1 MTPVHFPLPYRIP
14 HRNNIIFKAST
25 NYDIVRRNRYIGL
38 VLINQC
44 HWYESLIYAL
54 YVDFHLFQRT
64 GQYMKLIYVYNI
76 TFMFINI
83 FLLDTKNG
91 TKPKSGLGAKEG

>member
-1 MTPVHFPLPYRIP
+1 
-14 HRNNIIFKAST
+14 
-25 NYDIVRRNRYIGL
+25 
-38 VLINQC
+38 
-44 HWYESLIYAL
+44 
-54 YVDFHLFQRT
+54 
-64 GQYMKLIYVYNI
+64 MKLIYVYNI

>member
-25 NYDIVRRNRYIGL
+25 NYDIVHQNRYIGL

-44 HWYESLIYAL
+44 HCYEFLICET
-54 YVDFHLFQRT
+54 T